1 MEGSR
6 RSPWA
11 SDDHELFRETVRAWV
26 REELAPHEERFSAA
40 GHVDREQWTRA
51 GELGLLCTDVPAEL
65 GGGDADFGFEAVVY
79 EELMYA
85 DFPCFGKAVHEIAAH
100 YLVEYAAPDL
110 QRSLISRLA
119 TGELIGAIAMSEPGA
134 GSDLRGI
141 QTSAVRDGDA
151 YVVNGSKTFITNGL
165 LGNLIVTVVRT
176 DAGAGSRGFTLL
188 AIETD
193 GLEGFR
199 RGPLLRKIGQKAQ
212 DTCELFF
219 DDCRV
224 PASASL
230 GDGEG
235 LPQLMAQ
242 LPYERTIVAVTA
254 IAAIEQAV
262 TATVEYTKQ
271 RQAFGQSI
279 FDLQNTRF
287 RLAEAK
293 TIATIGRVFADHCIQ
308 RVMDGTLDTETASMA
323 KWWLTD
329 QQSRVLDEC
338 LQLHGGYGYMLE
350 YPISRAFVDAR
361 VQSIYAGSNEI
372 MKEIIARSL

>member
-1 MEGSR
+1 MQSSR
-6 RSPWA
+6 RSPW
-11 SDDHELFRETVRAWV
+11 STDDHEQFRETVRAWV
-26 REELAPHEERFSAA
+26 RSDLAAHEERFSEQ
-40 GHVDREQWTRA
+40 GHVDREAWLRA
-51 GELGLLCTDVPAEL
+51 GELGILCTDVPAEM
-65 GGGDADFGFEAVVY
+65 GGGGADFGFEAVVY
-79 EELMYA
+79 EELLYA
-85 DFPCFGKAVHEIAAH
+85 DFMCFGKGVHEIAAH
-100 YLVEYAAPDL
+100 YLVEYGPPEL
-110 QRSLISRLA
+110 RERLLPRMA
-119 TGELIGAIAMSEPGA
+119 RGELIGAIAMSEPGA

-141 QTSAVRDGDA
+141 QTSARRDGDD
-151 YVVNGSKTFITNGL
+151 YVLNGSKTFITNGL

-176 DAGAGSRGFTLL
+176 DPEAGSRGFTLL
-188 AIETD
+188 AVETD
-193 GLEGFR
+193 GLAGFR
-199 RGPLLRKIGQKAQ
+199 RGPLLKKIGQKAQ

-230 GDGEG
+230 GEGEG
-235 LPQLMAQ
+235 LHQLMAQ
-242 LPYERTIVAVTA
+242 LPYERTIVAITA

-262 TATVEYTKQ
+262 ASTVDYTKQ
-271 RQAFGQSI
+271 RQAFGKSI

-293 TIATIGRVFADHCIQ
+293 TVATIGRVFADHCIE
-308 RVMDGTLDTETASMA
+308 RVIDGTLDTETASMA